1 MSSLRWLALFV
12 AAAAF
17 AVVTFLPGVTT
28 RAVDRV
34 DTEVSGATAVTVLL
48 REEDETR
55 ILRGPRRMVPRLES
69 LTRWSIEIAGND
81 VGTAQPRW
89 WRWVATTYGRAAA
102 QRAKIL
108 AVDGDRVWILADQLY
123 GVDATTGE
131 VVVDNARL
139 EAAAPVLRGLIPTEP
154 KYFER
159 APKSGAL
166 IVTAAD
172 GRVWCIDAT
181 TLAATPRVDEFTPTE
196 MREWT
201 SQMAKWSMQ
210 LAIGTGPDD
219 FKVNGDVVGDR
230 WVGMIADEETK
241 DVTGQWSV
249 PSRSSSTPRRRRL
262 WRARVAYSDSIIMGR
277 TAQISDPIPV
287 DGAAEFLTGGLL
299 RHGDRPVPVQT
310 ADPEGFLVLH
320 TDRLGEDGR
329 YLLSRIDAEGRPRWT
344 DALPLKRI
352 QEVFATDR
360 SLVLI
365 GPERRPDDIRGAT
378 LLVAFDLASGRCGV
392 FDFRTAAMLPGDCAS

>member
-1 MSSLRWLALFV
+1 MSSLRWIAVFV
-12 AAAAF
+12 AAVGF

-34 DTEVSGATAVTVLL
+34 DTAVSGATAVTVLL

-55 ILRGPRRMVPRLES
+55 VHRGPGRIVPRLES
-69 LTRWSIEIAGND
+69 RTRWSVELAGND
-81 VGTAQPRW
+81 VATAQPRW
-89 WRWVATTYGRAAA
+89 WRWVATTEDRTAA
-102 QRAKIL
+102 QRAEIL
-108 AVDGDRVWILADQLY
+108 AVDGDRVWLLADQLY
-123 GVDATTGE
+123 AVDARTGE
-131 VVVDNARL
+131 VVADNARL

-154 KYFER
+154 KYFET
-159 APKSGAL
+159 APTSGAL

-172 GRVWCIDAT
+172 GRVWRLDAT
-181 TLAATPRVDEFTPTE
+181 TLAAVPWVDERTPFE
-196 MREWT
+196 KREYT
-201 SQMAKWSMQ
+201 NQMAKWSLQM
-210 LAIGTGPDD
+210 AFGTGPED
-219 FKVNGDVVGDR
+219 FKLNGDVVGDR

-241 DVTGQWSV
+241 DVVGQWTV

-262 WRARVAYSDSIIMGR
+262 WRARVTYADSMIMGR
-277 TAQISDPIPV
+277 TAQVSDPTPV

-299 RHGDRPVPVQT
+299 RHGDRPVAVQI
-310 ADPEGFLVLH
+310 ADPEGFLVVH
-320 TDRLGEDGR
+320 TDRLGESGR

-344 DALPLKRI
+344 DALPLKWI

-360 SLVLI
+360 SLLLI

-378 LLVAFDLASGRCGV
+378 LLIGFDLASGRCGI